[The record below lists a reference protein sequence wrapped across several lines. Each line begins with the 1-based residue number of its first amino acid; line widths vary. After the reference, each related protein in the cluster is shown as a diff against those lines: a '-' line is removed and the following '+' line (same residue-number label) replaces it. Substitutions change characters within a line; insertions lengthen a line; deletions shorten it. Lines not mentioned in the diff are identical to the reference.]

1 MAKLVVLVLSDP
13 KEKRKVMTGLKFAKI
28 AKDSGEFEDVRLIIS
43 AQAVDIFKQDDF
55 KDVLDEVKAS
65 LQVNVCKMNAEA
77 AGVLKEAEQ
86 AGTIVGPVGKDLIAL
101 IKAGYE
107 VVSF

>member
-1 MAKLVVLVLSDP
+1 MAKLVVLILSDP

-43 AQAVDIFKQDDF
+43 ALAVDLFKEEDYR
-55 KDVLDEVKAS
+55 DVINEIRSS
-65 LQVNVCKMNAEA
+65 LELNVCKMNAEA

-86 AGTIVGPVGKDLIAL
+86 AGGVVGPVGKELIQM
-101 IKAGYE
+101 IKDGYE
-107 VVSF
+107 VLTF